1 MYVSKES
8 NILYITNR
16 LPANSKNVFLHLD
29 KTMSLRVLNVQKST
43 VVSNKR
49 YILNHDQFKGGI
61 KINTIP
67 RKSFTKCRLLFN

>member
-1 MYVSKES
+1 MYVSNES
-8 NILYITNR
+8 HILNIINR
-16 LPANSKNVFLHLD
+16 LQANSKNVFLQLD

-61 KINTIP
+61 KINNI
-67 RKSFTKCRLLFN
+67 

>member
-1 MYVSKES
+1 MYVSNES
-8 NILYITNR
+8 HILILNKINR
-16 LPANSKNVFLHLD
+16 LQANSKNVFLQLD

-61 KINTIP
+61 KINNI
-67 RKSFTKCRLLFN
+67 